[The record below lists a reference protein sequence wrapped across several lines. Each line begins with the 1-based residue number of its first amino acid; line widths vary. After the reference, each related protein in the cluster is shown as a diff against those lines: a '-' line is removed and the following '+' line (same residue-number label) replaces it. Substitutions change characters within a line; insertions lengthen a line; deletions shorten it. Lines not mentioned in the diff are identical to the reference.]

1 MDDPTDF
8 LMTPVPTAMRP
19 LLGLTVLA
27 VEDSR
32 FASEALRLL
41 CLRSGAR
48 IRRADS
54 LASARRHLGVYRPS
68 VAIVDLGLP
77 DGIGDALIA
86 DLAQAS
92 VRVAVLLGSSGD
104 PGGET
109 RAMAAGADGFLAKP
123 IADLAH
129 FQDAILQHLPP
140 DRRPCGLRVLP
151 QDRVMPD
158 RVAYHDDLAH
168 VAAVLRGSAG
178 AGAIDYVTQ
187 FLGGLARSADDGD
200 LDSAVRALAAQRQA
214 GGSLK
219 SGLARLNA
227 LVQDRLATQAIL

>member
-1 MDDPTDF
+1 MDGPTDF
-8 LMTPVPTAMRP
+8 LMTPAPTAMRP

-32 FASEALRLL
+32 YASEALRLL

-68 VAIVDLGLP
+68 VVIVDLGLP
-77 DGIGDALIA
+77 DGLGDALIG
-86 DLAQAS
+86 DLARAAS
-92 VRVAVLLGSSGD
+92 RVEVLLGSSGD
-104 PGGET
+104 PGGDA

-129 FQDAILQHLPP
+129 FQDAILRHLPL
-140 DRRPCGLRVLP
+140 DRRPGGLRVLP
-151 QDRVMPD
+151 ADRVTPD

-168 VAAVLRGSAG
+168 VAAVLRGAHG
-178 AGAIDYVTQ
+178 TGAIDYVTQ
-187 FLGGLARSADDGD
+187 FLGGLARSADDDD
-200 LDSAVRALAAQRQA
+200 LDRAVQALAAQRQA

-219 SGLARLNA
+219 PDLARLTA
-227 LVQDRLATQAIL
+227 LMQDRMAAQATL